1 MHLEFIQHHLLLGAS
16 HIFITAAFTWG
27 GRLMTSLL
35 RMLRTFIEDGSVS
48 MTSHIDDDMDFI
60 YSLRGIT
67 LERDVLKNLQVRILV
82 YGTRRS
88 PSSCLVLSSAISSR
102 LLFSSFISFSVLLS
116 YLILSHLFYLILSH
130 LISFFLFYL
139 ILSYLILFYL
149 S

>member
-1 MHLEFIQHHLLLGAS
+1 MYVFIQHLAVYLEFIQHHLLLGAS

-88 PSSCLVLSSAISSR
+88 PPSC
-102 LLFSSFISFSVLLS
+102 
-116 YLILSHLFYLILSH
+116 LILSS
-130 LISFFLFYL
+130 L
-139 ILSYLILFYL
+139 ILSYYFGFDFLPFVLFHDPSSPLHL
-149 S
+149 SYYPFQSLVYSIQS